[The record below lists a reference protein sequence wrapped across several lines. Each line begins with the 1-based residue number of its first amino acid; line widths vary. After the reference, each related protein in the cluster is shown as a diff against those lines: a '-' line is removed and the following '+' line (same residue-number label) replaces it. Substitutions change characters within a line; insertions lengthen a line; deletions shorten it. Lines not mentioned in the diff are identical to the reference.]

1 MTHRR
6 PKRPPRARHRRPAQ
20 AKPHTHTHTHT
31 SDIAHREYGSQPRT
45 TLTPHSRM
53 CLTVHR
59 ARDAISGNLGSCP
72 PHAHLAPFPQARPRR
87 GGSNPPVHVQPPA
100 PPPHHPATGRR
111 HIALRGSMRTRRSPP
126 EPVPAAWAH
135 ACGPPAPL
143 AAPRTGAAPT
153 SEGAA
158 EAAHSDSRDA
168 LIHILH
174 VLLDDGGGRDEV
186 PIGDIVLLVGL
197 LALSL

>member
-100 PPPHHPATGRR
+100 PPPTIRPQEDATSHCAAACVRVAPHPSPCLPHGRTHVARPPLSPRRALAQPRRRRGRR
-111 HIALRGSMRTRRSPP
+111 RRLTQIAET
-126 EPVPAAWAH
+126 H
-135 ACGPPAPL
+135 
-143 AAPRTGAAPT
+143 
-153 SEGAA
+153 
-158 EAAHSDSRDA
+158 
-168 LIHILH
+168 
-174 VLLDDGGGRDEV
+174 
-186 PIGDIVLLVGL
+186 
-197 LALSL
+197 